1 MPLIGLSIKCLEDWK
16 SYLKLAVPGFAML
29 FFEWSNF
36 EIGIIG
42 SGKKNENYFRVQVFV
57 FLTFKKTT
65 LKKKNP
71 DEKNSNTLLH
81 LD

>member
-1 MPLIGLSIKCLEDWK
+1 MPLKGLSIKCLEDWK

-42 SGKKNENYFRVQVFV
+42 SGKKNR
-57 FLTFKKTT
+57 
-65 LKKKNP
+65 
-71 DEKNSNTLLH
+71 
-81 LD
+81 

>member
-1 MPLIGLSIKCLEDWK
+1 MQLIGLSIKCLEDWK

-42 SGKKNENYFRVQVFV
+42 SGKKNGFGWIVKMILEIK
-57 FLTFKKTT
+57 FLLF
-65 LKKKNP
+65 
-71 DEKNSNTLLH
+71 
-81 LD
+81 